1 VFEPS
6 AHDTGRDHLPWWAWV
21 GVAAL
26 GAVNV
31 AVVVVALLR

>member
-1 VFEPS
+1 MFEPS
-6 AHDTGRDHLPWWAWV
+6 AHDPGRDRLPWWAWA
-21 GVAAL
+21 GVALL